1 MKLCWIGTFTTLVT
15 KVRPT
20 QQGAANI
27 LIIGQLENQIHT
39 EGRL

>member
-15 KVRPT
+15 KMRPT
-20 QQGAANI
+20 YQEAANI
-27 LIIGQLENQIHT
+27 LITGQLENQIHT

>member
-1 MKLCWIGTFTTLVT
+1 MKLCWIGIFTTLVT
-15 KVRPT
+15 KVR
-20 QQGAANI
+20 QIHQEAANI